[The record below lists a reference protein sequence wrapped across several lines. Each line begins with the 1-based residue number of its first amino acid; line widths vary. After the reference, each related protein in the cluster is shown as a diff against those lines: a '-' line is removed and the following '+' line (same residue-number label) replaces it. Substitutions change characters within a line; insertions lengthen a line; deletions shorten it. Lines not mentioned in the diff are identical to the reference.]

1 MNLHELKEEAKK
13 DLPIRDQEHL
23 EQEGYKNQVLAPKW
37 LDYRTRFKLLL
48 TEAKGEYQR
57 LYRQKWEYYGGKAD
71 AKIYVTKPFD
81 LKILK
86 GDLHIYIS
94 SDEEIIEISNKIS
107 YLETTFEFIEGVLK
121 SIDRRSWDIKNA
133 QDWKRFE
140 AGLGM
145 I

>member
-121 SIDRRSWDIKNA
+121 SIDRRGGDIKNA
-133 QDWKRFE
+133 QDWKKFE
-140 AGLGM
+140 AGM

>member
-13 DLPIRDQEHL
+13 DLPVIDQEHL

-86 GDLHIYIS
+86 GDLHIYFS

-121 SIDRRSWDIKNA
+121 SIERRGWDIKNA

-140 AGLGM
+140 AGM

>member
-13 DLPIRDQEHL
+13 DLPIKDQEHL

-37 LDYRTRFKLLL
+37 WDYITRFKLLL

-121 SIDRRSWDIKNA
+121 SIERRRWDIKNA

-140 AGLGM
+140 AGM
-145 I
+145 IW

>member
-1 MNLHELKEEAKK
+1 M
-13 DLPIRDQEHL
+13 PVIDQEHL

-107 YLETTFEFIEGVLK
+107 YSETTFEFIEGVLK
-121 SIDRRSWDIKNA
+121 SIERRGWDIKNA

-140 AGLGM
+140 AGM